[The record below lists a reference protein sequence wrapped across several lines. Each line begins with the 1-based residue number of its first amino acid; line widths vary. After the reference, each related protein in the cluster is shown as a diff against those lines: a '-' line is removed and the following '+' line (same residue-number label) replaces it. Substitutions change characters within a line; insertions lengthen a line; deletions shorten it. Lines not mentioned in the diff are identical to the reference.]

1 MENQVAQHTTTESK
15 FKFPTEM
22 VDLPSKGLLYPEGN
36 PLSTGKVEM
45 KYMTAKEEDILTN
58 QNYIKKGI
66 VIDKLLESLITSP
79 INYNDLLIGDK
90 NAIMI
95 AARVLGYGKDYKFT
109 YENEE
114 HTIDLTEIESKYL
127 NEHLYTRGRNEFEFK
142 LPQSGNRVTFK
153 LLNHGDEKAIDRE
166 IEGLKKINKNVS
178 QDLSTRMK
186 YIITSVNGNYETK
199 DVRDFVGNYMLAR
212 DSRALREYIKEIQP
226 DIDLNITLDNGEE
239 ISLPITMNF
248 FWPDF

>member
-22 VDLPSKGLLYPEGN
+22 VDLPSKGLLYSEGN

-95 AARVLGYGKDYKFT
+95 AARVLGYGKDYTFM
-109 YENEE
+109 YNGEE
-114 HTIDLTEIESKYL
+114 TTIDLSEIESKL
-127 NEHLYTRGRNEFEFK
+127 VREDLIVRGKNEFEFT
-142 LPQSGNRVTFK
+142 LPHSKNKITFK
-153 LLNHGDEKAIDRE
+153 LLTHGDEKSIDRE

-186 YIITSVNGNYETK
+186 HVITSVNGNYETK
-199 DVRDFVGNYMLAR
+199 DVRDFVGNYMLAK
-212 DSRALREYIKEIQP
+212 DSRALREYIKEVQP
-226 DIDLNITLDNGEE
+226 DIDLNVTLDSGEE